1 MSLRRFGAPA
11 FAALLAVLA
20 LAAAAGSGQAR
31 PDQAPQPD
39 FTAAVAATLPNWPQN
54 DITVTVTL
62 TNAGEAQAPKSVCL
76 VYIRN
81 AQAPRQTVKRI
92 KKAVRAL
99 APGDEFAFSFTIR
112 LSPGMYEIEAAAD
125 RGNKIREKD
134 EANNRA
140 RMTIS
145 GR

>member
-1 MSLRRFGAPA
+1 MDIRRFGG
-11 FAALLAVLA
+11 LA
-20 LAAAAGSGQAR
+20 LAAVLGVLGLAAAGPGKAR
-31 PDQAPQPD
+31 PGQVPRPD
-39 FTAAVAATLPNWPQN
+39 LTSAVAATLPVWPQN

-62 TNAGEAQAPKSVCL
+62 KNAGEAPAPKSVCL

-92 KKAVRAL
+92 KKGVRAL
-99 APGDEFAFSFTIR
+99 EPGDEFAFSFTIR
-112 LSPGMYEIEAAAD
+112 LSLGMYEIEAAAD
-125 RGNKIREKD
+125 RGGKIREEN

-140 RMTIS
+140 RLTIS